1 MSIVGGV
8 RSPCISSKYFLRPRD
23 PIADPDAGR
32 LWASPEFQVLWPI
45 VVAYSVAVMDRLRRQ
60 QIAAEDP
67 LHYEYVF
74 EDVLSLS
81 GARMILGDTPI
92 S

>member
-1 MSIVGGV
+1 
-8 RSPCISSKYFLRPRD
+8 
-23 PIADPDAGR
+23 
-32 LWASPEFQVLWPI
+32 
-45 VVAYSVAVMDRLRRQ
+45 MDRLRRQ